1 MRMIFFPVDFEAI
14 FLSNLGIVKMASYPF
29 QTTPACVCALSHSV
43 VSDSCDPIDC
53 SLPGSSVHGISQAR
67 ILELVAISFS
77 RRSSRPRNQTQVSC
91 IAGRFFTN

>member
-1 MRMIFFPVDFEAI
+1 MHQPGNLMRMIFFPVDFEAI

-53 SLPGSSVHGISQAR
+53 SLPGSSVHGILQAR
-67 ILELVAISFS
+67 ILDGVVISFS
-77 RRSSRPRNQTQVSC
+77 RGFSRPRN
-91 IAGRFFTN
+91 